1 MTTDAPF
8 PFIIG
13 AGRSGTTLLRAMLDS
28 HSAMA
33 IPGETYLLDQ
43 LARRRDRFVR
53 DGRFDRAAFEDE
65 LFGDTR
71 FWSFYIERATVRAAL
86 DDSAPETLAD
96 ALRVVYRC
104 HAESVGK
111 TRWADKTPAYAF
123 AVDRLSTLFPE
134 AVFIHLHRDPR
145 EVVASYLDANW
156 SYRTAPRAA
165 AYWALSVRGAQ
176 RARALG
182 EHRFLEIGY
191 RDLTNDP
198 ERSLRRI
205 CALVDLPFEASM
217 LQYQN
222 GRVAT
227 LGSRT
232 DGDAHAR
239 LRERP
244 TKRRDWA
251 DHLDAGQ
258 IRAIETVC
266 RPKMLALGYEPR
278 HRSSSH
284 REKAIAFA
292 AVRTTQLE
300 LESRNARSLNRIRP
314 LVRRFRGVGEHS
326 AEGQALSAMA
336 RTYAV
341 DESSRAA

>member
-1 MTTDAPF
+1 MTSHAPF

-28 HSAMA
+28 HSNMA

-43 LARRRDRFVR
+43 LARRRDGFIRE
-53 DGRFDRAAFEDE
+53 GRFDRAAFDNE
-65 LFGDTR
+65 LFGDAR
-71 FWSFYIERATVRAAL
+71 FWSFYIEPTSVRAAL
-86 DDSAPETLAD
+86 DDAAPATLAD

-104 HAESVGK
+104 HARSVGK
-111 TRWADKTPAYAF
+111 SRWADKTPAYAF

-165 AYWALSVRGAQ
+165 SYWALSVRGAQ

-182 EHRFLEIGY
+182 EDRFLEIGY
-191 RDLTNDP
+191 RDLTNDA
-198 ERSLRRI
+198 ERTLRRI

-217 LQYQN
+217 LHYQD
-222 GRVAT
+222 GRVAA
-227 LGSRT
+227 LGSNT

-244 TKRRDWA
+244 TEQRNWA
-251 DHLDAGQ
+251 DHLDTGQ
-258 IRAIETVC
+258 IRAVEALC
-266 RPKMLALGYEPR
+266 RPEMLALGYEPSTR
-278 HRSSSH
+278 HPTRS
-284 REKAIAFA
+284 EKTIAMA
-292 AVRTTQLE
+292 ALRTTQFE
-300 LESRNARSLNRIRP
+300 LESRNARSLNRARP
-314 LVRRFRGVGEHS
+314 LVRRLRGVGEHS
-326 AEGQALSAMA
+326 EEGRALAA
-336 RTYAV
+336 IAQNYAV
-341 DESSRAA
+341 DESPRTT